1 MATMKQIVPN
11 LWFERQAEDA
21 ANFYVS
27 IFPNSRI
34 LRKSHYGKEG
44 FEIHKMPEG
53 TVMTIEFEL
62 NGNRFVGLNGG
73 PYFKFNEAVSFIV
86 YCDTQDE
93 LDHYWNKLS
102 EGGDKNAQQC
112 GWLKDKFGL
121 SWQVVPSQL
130 DEMMVD
136 PDKERA
142 GRVMNAMLK
151 MKKLDIAVLQAAYD
165 GLVEQV

>member
-1 MATMKQIVPN
+1 MKQIVPN

-27 IFPNSRI
+27 VFPNSRI

-44 FEIHKMPEG
+44 FEIHKMPDG

-73 PYFKFNEAVSFIV
+73 PHFKFNEAISFIV
-86 YCDTQDE
+86 YCDTQEE
-93 LDHYWNKLS
+93 LDHYWNKLTD
-102 EGGDKNAQQC
+102 GGDKNSQQC

-130 DEMMVD
+130 EVMMLD
-136 PDKERA
+136 PDKKRA
-142 GRVMNAMLK
+142 GRVMKAMLK
-151 MKKLDIAVLQAAYD
+151 MKKLDIGKLQAAYD